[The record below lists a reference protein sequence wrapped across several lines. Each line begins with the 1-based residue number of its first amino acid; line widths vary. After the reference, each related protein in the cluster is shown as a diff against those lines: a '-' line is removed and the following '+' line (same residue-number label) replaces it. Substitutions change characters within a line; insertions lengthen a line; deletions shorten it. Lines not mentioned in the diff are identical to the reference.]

1 MTDYKRPKTGGRQAG
16 TPNKIT
22 RTVRQR
28 FEETFEKLQNDDKA
42 KLDTWA
48 KANQTEFY
56 KLAAKLIP
64 VDMAV
69 QGAITLNVVTGVPV
83 LTGDDEIEDVTPSL
97 GHEDLC

>member
-1 MTDYKRPKTGGRQAG
+1 MKGQKTGGRTAG

-22 RTVRQR
+22 RTVRES
-28 FEETFEKLQNDDKA
+28 FERAFELLQSDDKA
-42 KLDTWA
+42 KLETWA

-69 QGAITLNVVTGVPV
+69 QGAITLNVVTGVP
-83 LTGDDEIEDVTPSL
+83 T
-97 GHEDLC
+97 HEDEEPVDDHGDLC